1 MVSRHVLSKTVG
13 KYHCPLSITALFRP
27 RSTGFWLVRV
37 FRVLY
42 EKKKKI
48 LVSFVTQLFQPRTR
62 LKSVVSTR

>member
-48 LVSFVTQLFQPRTR
+48 WLVLLLNFFNPELG
-62 LKSVVSTR
+62 